1 MIRRPLKSPLLC
13 LIGVGALLTL
23 PVSAAPGE
31 PAVETFDVVVVG
43 GSSGGI
49 GAALG
54 AARLDVRVALVED
67 TPVLGGMLANGIS
80 NIDCYS
86 YESLSGVFEE
96 FRRAVQAHYA
106 PLADADPFFK
116 PVKLTPSHLD
126 GRSFQ
131 ANEARKGGRWEPHV
145 ADAIWKAMAAR
156 FPKLKVYFRRF
167 PTEVLKTGNRVV
179 GVVTQTDAGEPLVLR
194 ASVVIDATHE
204 ADIAAWAG
212 VPYRVGREARSALE
226 PHAGQV
232 FFFNQ
237 TGEFL
242 PGTNGRQ
249 DRAVPSYGLRLCVKN
264 YGPADGDAHILR
276 TPPPGY
282 DPAKF
287 RYAHYEGRPTMPN
300 QKAEMNVN
308 PAGSEVQ
315 EVNWVWPEATR
326 AERQRLYQVY
336 KHNALAYLYFLQH
349 EKKFTHLGLPKDEFS
364 DNENVP
370 YVLFVREARRI
381 EGEATMTEADINPFI
396 LGRGLE
402 PPPQPSSIGIGHYP
416 IDAKPVRPKTDVST
430 PDKGDGDFFLANVAA
445 AFQVPYGAIVPKQV
459 DGLLVP
465 VGLSAT
471 HVAFSSVRMD
481 PTWNV
486 LGQAAGVAAAM
497 SVKRGITPRALPV
510 ADLQRELV
518 KQQVKLAFFWDVGAD
533 RPDFEAIQLLAVR
546 GAARAD
552 AERRFR
558 PDDPLTRSEA
568 AQMLCQGFGLWPSV
582 SNAHFSDVPW
592 SHPAFREIETLFD
605 NGVLRALGIEP
616 RWPKAGSYDAVKHAG
631 FTQRHQFGPLEPA
644 KPVTIA
650 ELRHMIQII
659 QHRVVSSPGRSG
671 PPTPEATKQEIAEA
685 KSLTRGE
692 ACRIVYERLSAQGDP
707 TP

>member
-1 MIRRPLKSPLLC
+1 MPQTPTPTLVNLLS
-13 LIGVGALLTL
+13 IGALTALL
-23 PVSAAPGE
+23 VQGAPRE
-31 PAVETFDVVVVG
+31 PTVEEFDVVVVG

-96 FRRAVQAHYA
+96 FRRAVQDHYA
-106 PLADADPFFK
+106 PLAVTDPFFK
-116 PVKLTPSHLD
+116 PVKITPSHVD

-179 GVVTQTDAGEPLVLR
+179 GVVTNTDAGEVLVLR
-194 ASVVIDATHE
+194 ASVIIDAMHE

-226 PHAGQV
+226 PHAGQI

-249 DRAVPSYGLRLCVKN
+249 DRAVPSYGLRLCIKN
-264 YGPADGDAHILR
+264 YGPGDGVAHVLS

-282 DPAKF
+282 DPERF
-287 RYAHYEGRPTMPN
+287 RYAHYEGRPSMPN

-315 EVNWVWPEATR
+315 EINWVWPEATR
-326 AERQRLYQVY
+326 AERRRLYEVY
-336 KHNALAYLYFLQH
+336 KHNALAYLYYLQH
-349 EKKFTHLGLPKDEFS
+349 EKKFTHLGLPRDEFA
-364 DNENVP
+364 DNANVP
-370 YVLFVREARRI
+370 YMLFVREARRI

-402 PPPQPSSIGIGHYP
+402 PPSQPASIGIGHYP
-416 IDAKPVRPKTDVST
+416 IDAKPVRPKTDVTT

-445 AFQVPYGAIVPKQV
+445 AFQVPYGAIVPKRV

-486 LGQAAGVAAAM
+486 LGQAAGVAAAL

-518 KQQVKLAFFWDVGAD
+518 KQKVKLAFFWDVDAD
-533 RPDFEAIQLLAVR
+533 RPDFAAIQLLAVR

-552 AERRFR
+552 ANRRFR

-568 AQMLCQGFGLWPSV
+568 AQMLFQAFGLWPSV

-605 NGVLRALGIEP
+605 HGVLRALGVDP
-616 RWPKAGSYDAVKHAG
+616 RWPKAGRYDAAKHAG

-644 KPVTIA
+644 KPVAGA

-659 QHRVVSSPGRSG
+659 LRREISSPDRSE
-671 PPTPEATKQEIAEA
+671 PPIPEATKEHNTEA

-692 ACRIVYERLSAQGDP
+692 ACRIVYECLSAKGDR